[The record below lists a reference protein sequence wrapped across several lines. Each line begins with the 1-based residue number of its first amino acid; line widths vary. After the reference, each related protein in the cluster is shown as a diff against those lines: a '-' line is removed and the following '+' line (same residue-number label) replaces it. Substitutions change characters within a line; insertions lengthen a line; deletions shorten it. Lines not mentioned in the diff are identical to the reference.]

1 MSKLRRRAYEILENP
16 AHDPTGRLLNS
27 LLIGLII
34 ANVAAIILD
43 SVPSINARY
52 KTWFVWFEW
61 LSILLFTFEYVARVW
76 AAVERDHRRYKAPIK
91 GRIRYMLS
99 PLALIDLLAI
109 LPFYLTFLLP
119 VDLRFMRIFRL
130 FLIFKLTRYH
140 ASMSLLARVVRN
152 EAGPIA
158 AAMFVLATLLM
169 VAASFAFI
177 AEHKAQPEAFASIP
191 DAMWWTIVTMTTVGY
206 GDMVP
211 VTPLGKV
218 LGGVIAVIGLGMVA
232 LPAGL
237 LAAGFSEQL
246 HVRKRAFE
254 DEVHNM
260 LKDGVIS
267 AEESDQLEAVQ
278 DRLGLT
284 DQQAAEIM
292 QLIKL
297 RQGSVLC
304 PQCGHSFSAGQ
315 PAHR

>member
-1 MSKLRRRAYEILENP
+1 MFIGKSTSIRSSRETTPVSGLTCLRKRATVALEVTVRYP
-16 AHDPTGRLLNS
+16 PLVMIS
-27 LLIGLII
+27 LLPSAISIG
-34 ANVAAIILD
+34 VA
-43 SVPSINARY
+43 VRRG
-52 KTWFVWFEW
+52 
-61 LSILLFTFEYVARVW
+61 LF
-76 AAVERDHRRYKAPIK
+76 
-91 GRIRYMLS
+91 S
-99 PLALIDLLAI
+99 
-109 LPFYLTFLLP
+109 FLLP
-119 VDLRFMRIFRL
+119 QVWHSWYVWL
-130 FLIFKLTRYH
+130 FLVPALPELAWRFPWLFRPLHLLDPT
-140 ASMSLLARVVRN
+140 MSLLARVVRN

-177 AEHKAQPEAFASIP
+177 AEHEAQPEAFASIP

-246 HVRKRAFE
+246 HLRKRAFE
-254 DEVHNM
+254 DEVHSM

-267 AEESDQLEAVQ
+267 ADESDQLEAVQ

-292 QLIKL
+292 HLIKQ
-297 RQGSVLC
+297 RQGSVRC
-304 PQCGHSFSAGQ
+304 PHCGHTFAPGQ
-315 PAHR
+315 PPHR

>member
-1 MSKLRRRAYEILENP
+1 MSELRRRAYEILENAAQKP
-16 AHDPTGRLLNS
+16 AGRLLNG

-34 ANVAAIILD
+34 ANVAAIILN
-43 SVPSINARY
+43 SVPSIHARY
-52 KTWFVWFEW
+52 GAWFGLFEW

-76 AAVERDHRRYKAPIK
+76 AAVERDDERYKAPIK

-109 LPFYLTFLLP
+109 LPFYLAFLLP

-158 AAMFVLATLLM
+158 AAMVVLATLLL

-177 AEHKAQPEAFASIP
+177 AEHKAQPEVFASIP
-191 DAMWWTIVTMTTVGY
+191 DSMWWAIVTMTTVGY

-246 HVRKRAFE
+246 HIRKRAFE
-254 DEVHNM
+254 DEVQHM

-267 AEESDQLEAVQ
+267 AEESDQLKTVR

-284 DQQAAEIM
+284 DEQAAEITHLM
-292 QLIKL
+292 TQ
-297 RQGSVLC
+297 RQDSVRC
-304 PQCGHSFSAGQ
+304 PHCGHTLSPGHR
-315 PAHR
+315 AHR